1 MDKTIEQKYKQIKKK
16 LSITDSDV
24 SLMFGYSSVHSFR
37 NATRRNQI
45 VKGIVELSKLFELRE
60 DKEG

>member
-1 MDKTIEQKYKQIKKK
+1 MDMELKYKEIKKQ
-16 LSITDSDV
+16 LYITDADV
-24 SLMFGYSSVHSFR
+24 ALMFGYSSVHSFR

-45 VKGIVELSKLFELRE
+45 VKGIIELFELWE

>member
-1 MDKTIEQKYKQIKKK
+1 METEYKKIKKQ
-16 LSITDSDV
+16 LGITDANV
-24 SLMFGYSSVHSFR
+24 AKMFGYSSVHSFR

-45 VKGIVELSKLFELRE
+45 VRGIIELSKLFELRE

>member
-1 MDKTIEQKYKQIKKK
+1 MESEYKKIKKQLGK
-16 LSITDSDV
+16 TDADIAT
-24 SLMFGYSSVHSFR
+24 MFGYSSVHSFR

-45 VKGIVELSKLFELRE
+45 VKGIIELSKLFELRE

>member
-1 MDKTIEQKYKQIKKK
+1 MELEKRYKQIKKQ
-16 LSITDSDV
+16 LGITDTDV
-24 SLMFGYSSVHSFR
+24 ALMFGYSSVHSFR

-45 VKGIVELSKLFELRE
+45 VKGIIELSKLFELRE

>member
-1 MDKTIEQKYKQIKKK
+1 MELEKRYKQIKKQ
-16 LSITDSDV
+16 LGITDSDV
-24 SLMFGYSSVHSFR
+24 AKMFGYSSVHSFR

-45 VKGIVELSKLFELRE
+45 VKGIIELSKLFELRE